1 MKTRSSIGSLPR
13 GIKHALNLFAAVLLF
28 VCAGEV
34 RAASATELLEQG
46 IYIEETRG
54 DLKAATEI
62 YGQIV
67 DDPAAGRALLA
78 QAQLRLGLCQL
89 KLGNKPQAISAL
101 ERLTQQFPDNEK
113 LLAIIEHHMPQLLDD
128 ILKQIEQRYIHEVDR
143 SDLMETALRAIVGKL
158 DASGG
163 LLRTNDLTFLD
174 AREVS
179 QLNESLEQKVAGI
192 GAALKLDETNG
203 EVVVTAVL
211 AHSPALRGGV
221 LTGDRILHVND
232 VPLAKD
238 AKLADVIKLVRGPAG
253 SPITVSVRR
262 DGADQLLRLQLVRD
276 VVQLPSV
283 KGHRLQAD
291 SNWEFMLNGE
301 RKIGYV
307 RLGYLGNRSPG
318 EMQTALEHLKSQ
330 GMKAL
335 VLDLRN
341 NPGGSLDEA
350 IKVADLFLES
360 GRIVTVKGRD
370 GEKAFDAKFDNT
382 FSGFPIAAL
391 VNRKTA
397 SAAEVI
403 AGALQDHERAIIV
416 GERTFGQGIVRSI
429 MPLKGGLGALKLP
442 VAAYY
447 RPSGKN
453 VNRYPHSAESD
464 DWGVSPN
471 AGFEIIMSDE
481 ELSQFEKDFG
491 GDVLRALERPVEFH
505 DGQLEKALAHLVQL
519 QTRSP

>member
-1 MKTRSSIGSLPR
+1 
-13 GIKHALNLFAAVLLF
+13 
-28 VCAGEV
+28 
-34 RAASATELLEQG
+34 
-46 IYIEETRG
+46 
-54 DLKAATEI
+54 
-62 YGQIV
+62 
-67 DDPAAGRALLA
+67 
-78 QAQLRLGLCQL
+78 
-89 KLGNKPQAISAL
+89 
-101 ERLTQQFPDNEK
+101 
-113 LLAIIEHHMPQLLDD
+113 
-128 ILKQIEQRYIHEVDR
+128 
-143 SDLMETALRAIVGKL
+143 
-158 DASGG
+158 
-163 LLRTNDLTFLD
+163 
-174 AREVS
+174 
-179 QLNESLEQKVAGI
+179 
-192 GAALKLDETNG
+192 
-203 EVVVTAVL
+203 
-211 AHSPALRGGV
+211 
-221 LTGDRILHVND
+221 
-232 VPLAKD
+232 
-238 AKLADVIKLVRGPAG
+238 
-253 SPITVSVRR
+253 
-262 DGADQLLRLQLVRD
+262 
-276 VVQLPSV
+276 LPSV

-301 RKIGYV
+301 RKIAYV
-307 RLGYLGNRSPG
+307 RLGYLGNRSPA

-335 VLDLRN
+335 ILDLRN

-416 GERTFGQGIVRSI
+416 GERTFGQGIVRSL

-453 VNRYPHSAESD
+453 VNRYPHSTETD
-464 DWGVSPN
+464 EWGITPN
-471 AGFEIIMSDE
+471 AGFEIVMSDE

-491 GDVLRALERPVEFH
+491 GDVLKALERPVEFQ
-505 DGQLEKALAHLVQL
+505 DRQLEKALAHLVQL
-519 QTRSP
+519 QTQSP

>member
-1 MKTRSSIGSLPR
+1 MKTKSPFGYLPSGLAHTLALVAGGLLLVIVFETR
-13 GIKHALNLFAAVLLF
+13 G
-28 VCAGEV
+28 
-34 RAASATELLEQG
+34 ASVAELLEQG
-46 IYIEETRG
+46 IYAEETKG
-54 DLKAATEI
+54 DVKAATDI
-62 YGQIV
+62 YRQIV
-67 DDPAAGRALLA
+67 DDPSASRALLA

-101 ERLTQQFPDNEK
+101 ERLTQDFPDNEK
-113 LLAIIEHHMPQLLDD
+113 LLEIVGSHMPQVLED

-158 DASGG
+158 DATGG
-163 LLRTNDLTFLD
+163 ILRTNDLTFLD

-179 QLNESLEQKVAGI
+179 QLNENLEQRVAGI
-192 GAALKLDETNG
+192 GAALKMDETNG

-211 AHSPALRGGV
+211 AHSPALQGGV

-238 AKLADVIKLVRGPAG
+238 AKLSDVIKLVRGPAG

-283 KGHRLQAD
+283 KGYRLQAD
-291 SNWEFMLNGE
+291 SNWEFMLNSEG
-301 RKIGYV
+301 KIGYV
-307 RLGYLGNRSPG
+307 RLGYLGNQSPA
-318 EMQTALEHLKSQ
+318 EMRTALEDLKAR

-350 IKVADLFLES
+350 IKVADLFLER
-360 GRIVTVKGRD
+360 GRILTVKGRD
-370 GEKAFDAKFDNT
+370 GEKTYDAKFENT
-382 FSGFPIAAL
+382 FSGFPIVAL

-397 SAAEVI
+397 SAAEII
-403 AGALQDHERAIIV
+403 AGALQDHERAVIV
-416 GERTFGQGIVRSI
+416 GERTFGQGIVRTI
-429 MPLKGGLGALKLP
+429 LPLKGGIGALKLP

-453 VNRYPHSAESD
+453 VNRYPHSRESD
-464 DWGVSPN
+464 DWGVTPN
-471 AGFEIIMSDE
+471 AGFEIVMSDE
-481 ELSQFEKDFG
+481 ELTQFEKDFG
-491 GDVLRALERPVEFH
+491 GDVLKALERPVEFQ
-505 DGQLEKALAHLVQL
+505 DRQLEKALAYLVQL
-519 QTRSP
+519 QTQSP